1 MTRRVQYL
9 FVTALAV
16 LLGAAACGPSDRPAN
31 ADATGEC
38 LVGQQRCALTTFE
51 TCNAAG
57 TWELTQDCPVQCS
70 NTLGCVSCEP
80 GTQFCKDGNVFQCDA
95 NGQPGAMTQACT
107 GSNVCVDGGCVDA
120 CQQAAT
126 DKSYQGCE
134 YWAVDLHNAQ
144 QVSQLENGACLAPTK
159 LASVKVCT
167 NAGRTVLEGLCDPGD
182 RCRSGLTCQL
192 ADVCS
197 LDAQTAPY
205 AIVVANPQARSVD
218 VTLTAGGGQTSTVS
232 VAAGQVSTLFPQ
244 QLAMPDASLNA
255 SGTTK
260 SAYKITSTLPI
271 VAYQFNPLNNVDVFS
286 NDASLLV
293 PRSAFDAEYYAMTA
307 KTLDRRTVGGG
318 LFPPPPEQNFTG
330 YVTVVAVEDG
340 TQVEVT
346 LKSATEPGAV
356 QVGLAANTP
365 TMFTLNAFDVLNLE
379 AVANGDLTGSR
390 VRVLG
395 GKTAGVFS
403 GHQAFVRAEDRACC
417 ADHLE
422 EMMFPTSTWGKRFA
436 LTRAKPRMNETDI
449 LRVMAQKP
457 NTTVTFLP
465 TPTSGTCGTLAAG
478 QFCEVQISL
487 DTEIN
492 SSEPVLIGHY
502 LKSIGTGAGNPLGDP
517 SMSLAVP
524 VEQFRADYTF
534 LIPAQYDQNFVSI
547 SAPVGGVIKLDG
559 ANISGQLLPY
569 GNNLRGARIAVTAG
583 QHKIECPNTC
593 GIEIYGYSGAVSY
606 LFAGGLDLKKIVV
619 N

>member
-1 MTRRVQYL
+1 MTRRVQ
-9 FVTALAV
+9 FTFIAALAV
-16 LLGAAACGPSDRPAN
+16 LVGAAACGPNDRPTTS
-31 ADATGEC
+31 DATTEC
-38 LVGQQRCALTTFE
+38 LAGQQRCDLTTFQ
-51 TCNAAG
+51 TCSAAG

-80 GTQFCKDGNVFQCDA
+80 GAQFCKDGNVFQCDA
-95 NGQPGAMTQACT
+95 NGQPGAMTQACE

-120 CQQAAT
+120 CQKAAE

-144 QVSQLENGACLAPTK
+144 QVDSFRAGTCAAPTK
-159 LASVKVCT
+159 PASVKVCT
-167 NAGRTVLEGLCDPGD
+167 NGDRSTLEGLCDPGD
-182 RCRSGLTCQL
+182 RCRSGLTCQV
-192 ADVCS
+192 ADVCV

-205 AIVVANPQARSVD
+205 AIVVSNPQSRAVA

-232 VAAGQVSTLFPQ
+232 VAAGQVATLFPQ
-244 QLAMPDASLNA
+244 QLAMPDASLFG
-255 SGTTK
+255 SGITK
-260 SAYKITSTLPI
+260 SAYKVTSSLPI

-307 KTLDRRTVGGG
+307 KTLDRRTGG
-318 LFPPPPEQNFTG
+318 LFTIPSQNFTG

-346 LKSATEPGAV
+346 PKSATEPGAV
-356 QVGLAANTP
+356 QGALVANAP

-390 VRVLG
+390 VRVMG

-403 GHQAFVRAEDRACC
+403 GHQAFARAEDQACC

-436 LTRAKPRMNETDI
+436 LARAKPRMNETDV

-457 NTTVTFLP
+457 NTTVTFSPAP
-465 TPTSGTCGTLAAG
+465 TAGTCGTLVAG

-502 LKSIGTGAGNPLGDP
+502 LKSIGTGAGNPVGDP

-559 ANISGQLLPY
+559 ANISGQLLPF
-569 GNNLRGARIAVTAG
+569 GTNLRGARIAVTAG
-583 QHKIECPNTC
+583 QHKVECPNTC